1 MRMIDLST
9 FASRKVWGESG
20 KKHQSATK
28 IIASSRLPTKKKYRA
43 KGTGSNRR
51 VSCEQ
56 PRSLGMGV
64 ARRYNGRVESPFPLS
79 SRNFSCGG
87 WVFRCAHTLEET
99 MRRFLI

>member
-9 FASRKVWGESG
+9 FASRKVWAESG

-56 PRSLGMGV
+56 PRSLGMV
-64 ARRYNGRVESPFPLS
+64 LRRDNWRIESPFPVSPGTLGAAGG
-79 SRNFSCGG
+79 FSGVRTH
-87 WVFRCAHTLEET
+87 WRK
-99 MRRFLI
+99 R